1 MNDEHLSVFQ
11 RFARA
16 VADIVSRAVF
26 FTACVALVIVWIP
39 TILLIPSVDTWQ
51 LVINTVTT
59 IITFLLVAVLQNT
72 QRRTEH
78 ALQTKLDVLAEGVAD
93 LMEHFVSDRP
103 AHEAV
108 TDLRQ
113 DIAKLKSA
121 VGLGE

>member
-1 MNDEHLSVFQ
+1 MNGEHLSVFQ

-16 VADIVSRAVF
+16 VSDIVSRAAF
-26 FTACVALVIVWIP
+26 FAGCVLLVIVWIP
-39 TILLIPSVDTWQ
+39 TIFVIPSVDTWQ

-72 QRRTEH
+72 QRRSEQ
-78 ALQTKLDVLAEGVAD
+78 ALQTKLDALAEGLADLMDHFVPDRSAEEAVAD
-93 LMEHFVSDRP
+93 LQ
-103 AHEAV
+103 
-108 TDLRQ
+108 Q